1 MKKHF
6 KLHKLILSSLVLSF
20 LFAIPSY
27 AAEPFES
34 YSYNFWKDAVRQ
46 PYPYVYDKTFDEK
59 DFETKLNFP
68 DDMFYYDDCI
78 YVADTGNSRVLKLD
92 LSGKVL
98 MEIDSAKSK
107 SDSLN
112 EPRGIYVTKKGHL
125 YVADSKN
132 ARVVE
137 YDENGE
143 FIREIGRPVT
153 TLIADNVEYK
163 PMKVVVDND
172 GRIYVIAY
180 GINMGLVEFDRDG
193 NFQGFMGAAEVN
205 VSKFYY
211 IWKNFFSTKEQ
222 QERMQTIVPTEYSNI
237 FVDKENFV
245 YATING
251 LTNTDITAGKDCI
264 RRLNPTGTDVLR
276 RLGPPIVGDLLFSE
290 DSGWSSFK
298 DVAATDY
305 GCYFVLDDA
314 NGKIFTY
321 DYDGNSL
328 FIFGKSGIKEGNV
341 QKPVSI
347 VINDD
352 ASRVYVLDGV
362 LGNIV
367 SFKITD
373 YGKLVL
379 NAIYLNDTGDS
390 EGSNA
395 CWQEVLKRNSNCE
408 MAYVGLG
415 KTFLSEGDYKK
426 AMEYFKLGNSR
437 KYYSKAFYY
446 YRKEVMEKNFGKI
459 MAVIILLV
467 LALVAKKGYSRIKK
481 WVGEVKCTTL
491 KH

>member
-6 KLHKLILSSLVLSF
+6 KFYKLILASLALSF
-20 LFAIPSY
+20 LFGIPSY
-27 AAEPFES
+27 ASEPFES
-34 YSYNFWKDAVRQ
+34 YSYNYWKLAVRQ
-46 PYPYVYDKTFDEK
+46 PYPYLYDKTFDEK
-59 DFETKLNFP
+59 DFETKLSFP
-68 DDMFYYDDCI
+68 DDMFYFSDSI
-78 YVADTGNSRVLKLD
+78 FVADTGNSRVLKLD
-92 LSGKVL
+92 LNGKVL
-98 MEIDSAKSK
+98 MEIDSAKDK
-107 SDSLN
+107 SDKLN
-112 EPRGIYVTKKGHL
+112 EPRGVYVTDEGNI

-137 YDENGE
+137 YTKDGD
-143 FIREIGRPVT
+143 FVREIGRPDT

-163 PMKVVVDND
+163 PMKVVVDKD

-205 VSKFYY
+205 VNKFYY
-211 IWKNFFSTKEQ
+211 IWKNFLSTKEQ

-251 LTNTDITAGKDCI
+251 LTGDEINAEKDCI

-276 RLGPPIVGDLLFSE
+276 RLGPPIVGDLRFSQ
-290 DSGWSSFK
+290 DGWSSFK

-314 NGKIFTY
+314 NGKVFAY

-328 FIFGKSGIKEGNV
+328 FIFGRSGIKEGNT
-341 QKPVSI
+341 QKPVSL
-347 VINDD
+347 VINSD
-352 ASRVYVLDGV
+352 ASKIYVLDGV

-367 SFKITD
+367 SYKITD

-408 MAYVGLG
+408 MAYIGLG
-415 KTFLSEGDYKK
+415 KTLLSEGDYKK
-426 AMEYFKLGNSR
+426 AMEYFKLGNNR

-446 YRKEVMEKNFGKI
+446 YRKEVMEENFGKI
-459 MAVIILLV
+459 MAVIIAVVLGLLAV
-467 LALVAKKGYSRIKK
+467 KGYARIKK